1 MEITKEIL
9 AHKILEY
16 LNRRITAKDLAV
28 WAEDAMVESDYQEK
42 YFSIIADAL
51 AAIGAID
58 VKGFELPIAFY
69 LNVLMKLDYLTIFG
83 LEPKT
88 EQINELIYA

>member
-1 MEITKEIL
+1 MKITKEIL

-16 LNRRITAKDLAV
+16 LNRRVTAKEIAF
-28 WAEDAMVESDYQEK
+28 WAEDAMVEGDYQEK
-42 YFSIIADAL
+42 YFSIIADAI

-58 VKGFELPIAFY
+58 VKGFELPISFY
-69 LNVLMKLDYLTIFG
+69 LNILIKLDYLTIFG

>member
-1 MEITKEIL
+1 MKITKEIL

-16 LNRRITAKDLAV
+16 LNRRITANDLAI
-28 WAEDAMVESDYQEK
+28 WAEDAMVEGDYQEK

-58 VKGFELPIAFY
+58 VKGFELPISFY
-69 LNVLMKLDYLTIFG
+69 LNILVKLDYLTIFG

-88 EQINELIYA
+88 EKNNELVYA

>member
-1 MEITKEIL
+1 MRITKEIL
-9 AHKILEY
+9 ASKILEY
-16 LNRRITAKDLAV
+16 LNRRLSANELAV
-28 WAEDAMVESDYQEK
+28 WAEGAMVEGDYQQE
-42 YFSIIADAL
+42 YFTEIAEAL

-69 LNVLMKLDYLTIFG
+69 LNILIKLDYLTIFG

-88 EQINELIYA
+88 EQIDELVYA